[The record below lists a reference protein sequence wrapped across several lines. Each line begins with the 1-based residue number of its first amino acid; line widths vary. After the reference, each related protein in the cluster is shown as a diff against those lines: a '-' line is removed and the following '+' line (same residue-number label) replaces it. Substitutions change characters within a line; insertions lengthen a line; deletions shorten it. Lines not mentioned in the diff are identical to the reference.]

1 MNRRGFSLIEI
12 LVSVA
17 TVAVLV
23 SVLLPALS
31 AARSAAR
38 QAVCASNQRQL
49 VLGWTLYAQDFD
61 DRVMPL
67 AYTDWSLIG
76 GNDRVYW
83 WGADGSVSGRLDR
96 KRGFIS
102 PYLDAMP
109 GERSVYE

>member
-1 MNRRGFSLIEI
+1 MNRRAFSLIEV

-17 TVAVLV
+17 VVAVLV

-31 AARSAAR
+31 AARSAGR

-67 AYTDWSLIG
+67 AYTDPSLIG
-76 GNDRVYW
+76 ANDRVYW
-83 WGADGSVSGRLDR
+83 WGGGRERERAARSRAGVHLAVSRR
-96 KRGFIS
+96 
-102 PYLDAMP
+102 DARRA
-109 GERSVYE
+109 ERV